1 MAKISRFP
9 NLGDGRIKLV
19 FFDQNF
25 TDCFIRQSRTH
36 LALKSRGEITK
47 DLARISTTQERNF
60 FFVLISVRFGR
71 RLLLVLALILVME
84 GEFHVEAICFF
95 QIVTVLTCL
104 VSRERKRIRWTRKIL
119 SSRPKLGKRTQ
130 GFFHTEII
138 NHRVLHNMTAKWL
151 KKNMIVCF
159 AKIWRPPRT
168 SRRLKTAKIWQVFQI
183 GGTLLVDRFFTKQT
197 IKSSSATRAKAFSDA
212 SVVCYSIK
220 SYMYNQ
226 NF

>member
-1 MAKISRFP
+1 
-9 NLGDGRIKLV
+9 
-19 FFDQNF
+19 
-25 TDCFIRQSRTH
+25 
-36 LALKSRGEITK
+36 
-47 DLARISTTQERNF
+47 
-60 FFVLISVRFGR
+60 
-71 RLLLVLALILVME
+71 ME

-104 VSRERKRIRWTRKIL
+104 VSHERKRVRWTRKIL

-183 GGTLLVDRFFTKQT
+183 GDTLLVDRFFTKQT
-197 IKSSSATRAKAFSDA
+197 KKSSSATRAKAFSDA
-212 SVVCYSIK
+212 SVVCYSSK
-220 SYMYNQ
+220 
-226 NF
+226 

>member
-1 MAKISRFP
+1 
-9 NLGDGRIKLV
+9 
-19 FFDQNF
+19 
-25 TDCFIRQSRTH
+25 
-36 LALKSRGEITK
+36 
-47 DLARISTTQERNF
+47 
-60 FFVLISVRFGR
+60 
-71 RLLLVLALILVME
+71 ME

-104 VSRERKRIRWTRKIL
+104 VSRERKRVRWTRKIL

-138 NHRVLHNMTAKWL
+138 NHRVLNNMTAKWL
-151 KKNMIVCF
+151 KKKNMIVCF

>member
-25 TDCFIRQSRTH
+25 TDCFIRQSQTH
-36 LALKSRGEITK
+36 LALKSRGKITK

-60 FFVLISVRFGR
+60 FFMLISVRFGR
-71 RLLLVLALILVME
+71 RLRYSVLALILVME
-84 GEFHVEAICFF
+84 GEFHIEAICFF

-104 VSRERKRIRWTRKIL
+104 VSHERKRVRWTRKIL

-138 NHRVLHNMTAKWL
+138 NHRVLHNMTAEWL
-151 KKNMIVCF
+151 EKKHDCLFCQNLEASEDIASIEDRKNLASF
-159 AKIWRPPRT
+159 SNWRYPT
-168 SRRLKTAKIWQVFQI
+168 
-183 GGTLLVDRFFTKQT
+183 
-197 IKSSSATRAKAFSDA
+197 
-212 SVVCYSIK
+212 C
-220 SYMYNQ
+220 
-226 NF
+226 

>member
-1 MAKISRFP
+1 MSPKLAKISRFP

-25 TDCFIRQSRTH
+25 TDCFIRQSQTH
-36 LALKSRGEITK
+36 LALKSRGKITK

-212 SVVCYSIK
+212 SVVCYSSK
-220 SYMYNQ
+220 
-226 NF
+226 